1 MLEADPLTRVIA
13 AVAAVALIAAFIV
26 RARQK
31 DRRQFRRFRR
41 YRSTA
46 KRQQMMRRW
55 LVESLVLFGLTGAAI
70 LVATRDYVDP
80 LLTATQQLAPIAAA
94 RAWLAGGVGIALLA
108 TLAVALVV
116 LTVFGVRSAR
126 RDGGI
131 IVVGDI
137 AALLPRNR
145 PELGW
150 GAALSLNAGIS
161 EELLFRLALPA
172 LLVIVTGEPLSAF
185 GLAALVFGLLH
196 AYQGPVGVAVTTL
209 VGLAFTVV
217 YVLSGSIL
225 LVMAL
230 HALFDLRTLVV
241 IPAAVYRVH
250 QIPGTVRFPK
260 PLPLA
265 PRTVEEAATDDVAS
279 PADSAPASDAAPVA
293 QALSDDAQPA
303 GGAAGADASEAP
315 RASDDAAPAS

>member
-13 AVAAVALIAAFIV
+13 AVAAVGLIAAFIV

-46 KRQQMMRRW
+46 KRQQMMKRW
-55 LVESLVLFGLTGAAI
+55 LIESLVLFGLTGAAI
-70 LVATRDYVDP
+70 LIATRDYVEP
-80 LLTATQQLAPIAAA
+80 LLLATQQLAPIASA
-94 RAWLAGGVGIALLA
+94 REWLSGGIGIALIA
-108 TLAVALVV
+108 AALVAIAI
-116 LTVFGVRSAR
+116 LTVVGVRSAR
-126 RDGGI
+126 KEGGV

-150 GAALSLNAGIS
+150 GAALSLNAGVS

-209 VGLAFTVV
+209 VGLAFTLV

-225 LVMAL
+225 LVMTL
-230 HALFDLRTLVV
+230 HALFDLRTLVI

-250 QIPGTVRFPK
+250 EVPGTVRFPK

-265 PRTVEEAATDDVAS
+265 PRTIDE
-279 PADSAPASDAAPVA
+279 PADSTQPANS
-293 QALSDDAQPA
+293 AQPA
-303 GGAAGADASEAP
+303 DSTQPANRAQPADGAADADASDAP
-315 RASDDAAPAS
+315 RASDDSAPAS

>member
-1 MLEADPLTRVIA
+1 VLEADPLTRVIA

-94 RAWLAGGVGIALLA
+94 RAWLGGGLGIALL
-108 TLAVALVV
+108 TVLAVALVV

-126 RDGGI
+126 RDGGV

-209 VGLAFTVV
+209 VGLAFTVL

-230 HALFDLRTLVV
+230 HALFDLRTLVI

-250 QIPGTVRFPK
+250 EIPGTVRFPK

-265 PRTVEEAATDDVAS
+265 PKPVTAAATTDE
-279 PADSAPASDAAPVA
+279 APPSDGQPTPVA
-293 QALSDDAQPA
+293 QPADGDAE
-303 GGAAGADASEAP
+303 ADASDAP
-315 RASDDAAPAS
+315 RASDDAPAS

>member
-55 LVESLVLFGLTGAAI
+55 LIESLVLFGLTGAAI
-70 LVATRDYVDP
+70 LIATRDYVEP
-80 LLTATQQLAPIAAA
+80 LLVATQQLAPVAAV
-94 RAWLAGGVGIALLA
+94 RAWLSGGIGIALIIA
-108 TLAVALVV
+108 TLTAIAI
-116 LTVFGVRSAR
+116 LTVVGVRSAR
-126 RDGGI
+126 KDGGV

-150 GAALSLNAGIS
+150 GAALSVNAGVS
-161 EELLFRLALPA
+161 EELLFRLAVPA
-172 LLVIVTGEPLSAF
+172 LLVIITGEPLSAF

-209 VGLAFTVV
+209 IGLAFTVV

-230 HALFDLRTLVV
+230 HALFDLRTLVI

-250 QIPGTVRFPK
+250 TVPGSVRCPK

-265 PRTVEEAATDDVAS
+265 PRTIDETTDSAQPS
-279 PADSAPASDAAPVA
+279 HSTQPADSAQPSAEPS
-293 QALSDDAQPA
+293 AQPA
-303 GGAAGADASEAP
+303 DGDAEADVSDAP

>member
-1 MLEADPLTRVIA
+1 MLEAEPLTRLIA
-13 AVAAVALIAAFIV
+13 AGVAVALIAAFVV

-55 LVESLVLFGLTGAAI
+55 LVESLLLFGLTGAAI
-70 LVATRDYVDP
+70 LIAVRDYVEP
-80 LLTATQQLAPIAAA
+80 LLAATQQLPPVSAV
-94 RAWLAGGVGIALLA
+94 REWLGGGIGVALLA
-108 TLAVALVV
+108 AALAALVV
-116 LTVFGVRSAR
+116 LTAVGVRSAR
-126 RDGGI
+126 KDGGV

-150 GAALSLNAGIS
+150 GAALSLNAGLS

-196 AYQGPVGVAVTTL
+196 AYQGPVGILATTL
-209 VGLAFTVV
+209 VGLAFTAV

-230 HALFDLRTLVV
+230 HALFDLRTLVI

-250 QIPGTVRFPK
+250 EVPGTVRFPK

-265 PRTVEEAATDDVAS
+265 PRRIDE
-279 PADSAPASDAAPVA
+279 PAEG
-293 QALSDDAQPA
+293 AQPA
-303 GGAAGADASEAP
+303 DGDADADASDAP
-315 RASDDAAPAS
+315 RASDDAPAS

>member
-1 MLEADPLTRVIA
+1 VLEAEPLTRLVA
-13 AVAAVALIAAFIV
+13 AVAAAALIAAFIV

-41 YRSTA
+41 YRSTV

-55 LVESLVLFGLTGAAI
+55 LVESLLLFGLTGAAI

-80 LLTATQQLAPIAAA
+80 LLTATQQLAPIAAV
-94 RAWLAGGVGIALLA
+94 RDWLGGGVGIALLA
-108 TLAVALVV
+108 ALAVGLVV
-116 LTVFGVRSAR
+116 LTMFGVRSAR
-126 RDGGI
+126 REGGV

-196 AYQGPVGVAVTTL
+196 AYQGAVGVLVTTL
-209 VGLAFTVV
+209 VGLAFTLL

-230 HALFDLRTLVV
+230 HALFDLRTLVI
-241 IPAAVYRVH
+241 IPTAVYRVH
-250 QIPGTVRFPK
+250 HVPGTVRFPK

-265 PRTVEEAATDDVAS
+265 QPVTPAPETEAS
-279 PADSAPASDAAPVA
+279 
-293 QALSDDAQPA
+293 
-303 GGAAGADASEAP
+303 
-315 RASDDAAPAS
+315 